1 MDVRCRSTCRDCMQ
15 ISARVFSPTIPF
27 PPVCTCSSILIRDNN
42 FLYWRWLPFT
52 KNVRRHVNVK
62 LSVCQGYPSR
72 QICMS
77 RHMMSRQISM
87 SRHVLDRVLR
97 AISWRI
103 CRKHMKFT
111 ISWPSL
117 VFYECLH
124 AYAAMRYLTP
134 CSCACAAAV
143 RSSIALFTT
152 AADLNAV
159 CVFLHNKKTLHAI
172 FCVFMAQKRITK
184 NMARRFSRSGDFSI
198 VSRVF
203 RCQGCLTRHCLVAVC
218 QGVKVLSPDIFA
230 LQSSFVSKGQ
240 ISNINTRVSY
250 IKQ

>member
-1 MDVRCRSTCRDCMQ
+1 MAVSSLLSIRTLL
-15 ISARVFSPTIPF
+15 
-27 PPVCTCSSILIRDNN
+27 CTAL
-42 FLYWRWLPFT
+42 LPA
-52 KNVRRHVNVK
+52 
-62 LSVCQGYPSR
+62 P
-72 QICMS
+72 
-77 RHMMSRQISM
+77 
-87 SRHVLDRVLR
+87 
-97 AISWRI
+97 
-103 CRKHMKFT
+103 
-111 ISWPSL
+111 
-117 VFYECLH
+117 
-124 AYAAMRYLTP
+124 
-134 CSCACAAAV
+134 CACAAAV
-143 RSSIALFTT
+143 RSSIAIFTT

-250 IKQ
+250 IKQWLLYWFLFSVNAEKRNQYNNHCLI